1 MVNEMAYNL
10 WKKNINRVHLMIP
23 QYIYHIDPFIILLMM
38 LFILITFL
46 HDNVYVSRDPKK
58 WTYLN
63 EWMSELMTGT
73 VMGAK
78 HRLYQK
84 KFP

>member
-1 MVNEMAYNL
+1 
-10 WKKNINRVHLMIP
+10 MIP

-63 EWMSELMTGT
+63 EWMSELMQVQLWEQNTDCT
-73 VMGAK
+73 
-78 HRLYQK
+78 K
-84 KFP
+84 KSFLKNSSAWSKVI